1 MQMLLAEAAGLPLRT
16 FLLSA
21 LQSLVLHSGGISH
34 CPDRRAVLFAGAQN
48 DWDAFAGG
56 ESAKPAAG
64 DDWMSGF
71 GASSNGAGSAA
82 ASSDPFGQPAGPA
95 ALAATPGHAAVC
107 FSLPCTIRQMAE
119 PSLRKLALHPLSW
132 KPYHKLS

>member
-1 MQMLLAEAAGLPLRT
+1 M
-16 FLLSA
+16 
-21 LQSLVLHSGGISH
+21 
-34 CPDRRAVLFAGAQN
+34 LFAGAQN

-56 ESAKPAAG
+56 ESAKLAAG

-95 ALAATPGHAAVC
+95 APAATPGHAAVRL
-107 FSLPCTIRQMAE
+107 SLPCTIRQMFEAF
-119 PSLRKLALHPLSW
+119 LRNLTSSPWSW
-132 KPYHKLS
+132 KPYHKLSYNNQTVFPGAGE